1 MVKKQPRGE
10 SELDKF
16 HSWIENL
23 KNASETKV
31 ILVEGKNDKK
41 ALESFEI
48 KNVYSLRGAL
58 FQTVEKIAS
67 LGKECI
73 LLVDLDAEGRKLH
86 ARLLTDL
93 QANGVK
99 VNTKFR
105 KLLFATK
112 IRTIEA
118 IPKHIERHL
127 TLTPRKGP
135 SWF

>member
-1 MVKKQPRGE
+1 MVKKQPE
-10 SELDKF
+10 SELDRF

-23 KNASETKV
+23 KDASETKV

-41 ALESFEI
+41 ALESFKI
-48 KNVYSLRGAL
+48 NNVYSLRGAL

-67 LGKECI
+67 LGKDCI
-73 LLVDLDAEGRKLH
+73 LLMDLDAEGRKLH
-86 ARLLTDL
+86 AKLLTDL
-93 QANGVK
+93 QKNGVK
-99 VNTKFR
+99 VNTRFR

-118 IPKHIERHL
+118 IPKYIERQSAI
-127 TLTPRKGP
+127 TPRKRP

>member
-1 MVKKQPRGE
+1 MGKKQPRCE
-10 SELDKF
+10 SELDRF
-16 HSWIENL
+16 RSWIENL
-23 KNASETKV
+23 KTASETKV

-67 LGKECI
+67 LGKDCI
-73 LLVDLDAEGRKLH
+73 LLMDLDAEGRKLH
-86 ARLLTDL
+86 AKLLTGL

-99 VNTKFR
+99 VNNKFR

-112 IRTIEA
+112 IRTIET
-118 IPKHIERHL
+118 IPKYIERQS
-127 TLTPRKGP
+127 TINPRKRP
-135 SWF
+135 SWL

>member
-1 MVKKQPRGE
+1 MGKKQPRDE

-23 KNASETKV
+23 KEASETNI
-31 ILVEGKNDKK
+31 ILVEGKKDKN
-41 ALESFEI
+41 ALESFKI

-58 FQTVEKIAS
+58 FQTIEKIAS
-67 LGKECI
+67 LGKDCI
-73 LLVDLDAEGRKLH
+73 LLMDLDAEGRKLH
-86 ARLLTDL
+86 AKLLTGL

-99 VNTKFR
+99 VNTRFR

-118 IPKHIERHL
+118 IPKYIERQSAL
-127 TLTPRKGP
+127 NPRKRP
-135 SWF
+135 FWL

>member
-1 MVKKQPRGE
+1 MVKKQPRYE

-23 KNASETKV
+23 KKASETKV

-48 KNVYSLRGAL
+48 KKVYCLRGAL

-67 LGKECI
+67 LGKDCI
-73 LLVDLDAEGRKLH
+73 LLMDLDAEGRKLH
-86 ARLLTDL
+86 AKLLSDL
-93 QANGVK
+93 QKNGVK
-99 VNTKFR
+99 VDVRFR
-105 KLLFATK
+105 RLLFATK

-118 IPKHIERHL
+118 IPKHIERQL
-127 TLTPRKGP
+127 ILNPRKGP
-135 SWF
+135 WF